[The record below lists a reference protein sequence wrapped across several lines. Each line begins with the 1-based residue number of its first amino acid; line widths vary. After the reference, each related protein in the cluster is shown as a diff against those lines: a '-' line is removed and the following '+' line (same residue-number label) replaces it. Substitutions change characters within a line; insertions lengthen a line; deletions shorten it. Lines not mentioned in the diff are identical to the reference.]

1 MNNQRRKAIDKV
13 MQEIDEGRDILELLK
28 EHIENVRSMTE
39 DAYEDLDSILD
50 EESESRDN
58 MEEYFSDTERFEIS
72 CDACDS
78 LENAMS
84 SLEEAISN
92 MEDAVGELENIQ

>member
-13 MQEIDEGRDILELLK
+13 RKGIDEGRDILELLK
-28 EHIENVRSMTE
+28 EHVEDVLSATE
-39 DAYEDLDSILD
+39 EAYEDLDIILD
-50 EESESRDN
+50 EESEARDN

-84 SLEEAISN
+84 SLEEAISAL
-92 MEDAVGELENIQ
+92 EDATEELGNIQ